1 MLTVLPLFLMG
12 LLVGCLGA
20 LTGIG
25 GGIILVPLLTLLWHV
40 PLHAAMGASLIAVVA
55 QSTGAAATPGR
66 DSLRND
72 RVAIFLETGAAV
84 GAVVGAVLTAHAP
97 TSLLSILFG
106 LLLLFASYSAY
117 RKGAR
122 DANTVLDTEDPT
134 SSWADR
140 LQLHGQWLD
149 RGVLARYRAQS
160 VWAGWST
167 MTVAGFLSGLLG
179 VGAGAVKVIAM
190 DQIMKLPYKV
200 STATSNMIVGL
211 TAAAGIGIYLKNGF
225 INATLA
231 TPVVL
236 GIVLGAMLGTRI
248 IALAPVAPLR
258 VLFNIVVLS
267 FGLIMIVRG
276 LGW

>member
-1 MLTVLPLFLMG
+1 MG

-40 PLHAAMGASLIAVVA
+40 PLHAAMGVSLIAVVA

-66 DSLRND
+66 DTLRND

-84 GAVVGAVLTAHAP
+84 GAVIGAILTAHAP
-97 TSLLSILFG
+97 LPLLSILFG
-106 LLLLFASYSAY
+106 LLLLFASYSAF
-117 RKGAR
+117 RKTGR
-122 DANTVLDTEDPT
+122 PETDAATPDITNCDG
-134 SSWADR
+134 WAGR
-140 LQLHGQWLD
+140 LQLHGECLD
-149 RGVLARYRAQS
+149 RGERTRYRAQS
-160 VWAGWST
+160 VWSGWST

-236 GIVLGAMLGTRI
+236 GMVGGAMLGTRI
-248 IALAPVAPLR
+248 ITHAPVKPLR
-258 VLFNIVVLS
+258 VLFNAVVLS
-267 FGLIMIVRG
+267 FGLLMIARG
-276 LGW
+276 VGL